1 MIIRSEINVD
11 YSRIFA
17 RSHKWH
23 LKIRRRVCSN
33 LFPPTLKRRLKGSLM
48 HGIFSIR
55 ESSISLSS
63 NAAGIAAYDNNKT
76 QCCRFRSKAR
86 LPVCLPARFSFLFF
100 FATIIDTPRS
110 HAENFTAICESSA
123 LSTCD
128 LRSSKKS
135 TLAPI
140 RERASL
146 RITWPHMSSRSS
158 HQLLSMIRIEPV

>member
-11 YSRIFA
+11 YSRISA

-23 LKIRRRVCSN
+23 LKIWRRICSN
-33 LFPPTLKRRLKGSLM
+33 LFSPTLKRRLKGSLM

-76 QCCRFRSKAR
+76 QCCCFRSKAR
-86 LPVCLPARFSFLFF
+86 LPACSLLFSLLF
-100 FATIIDTPRS
+100 AAIIDTPRS
-110 HAENFTAICESSA
+110 HAENFTAICEASA

-140 RERASL
+140 RERARL
-146 RITWPHMSSRSS
+146 FESRGSRCRRDRR